1 MSFPEAILL
10 FVALLLPFFGY
21 LFFRG
26 MRAIQRD
33 EIEARHDR
41 LYRDALELMEPE
53 DREEFLRSVA
63 NKASTSKPE

>member
-1 MSFPEAILL
+1 MSFPEPIFS

-21 LFFRG
+21 LFFRR

-33 EIEARHDR
+33 EIQARHDR

-53 DREEFLRSVA
+53 DREEFLRSEA
-63 NKASTSKPE
+63 DKASTSQPE